1 MNVGKI
7 HKGAEHAAQL
17 LWVYRLFL
25 VLFASSALLTISQP
39 VNAQTVNQYT
49 ISEPGGSNDITAART
64 CGIAGS
70 PLVRNFT
77 VGTSFTVSDVD
88 LGFLASHAFR
98 TDINVIL
105 QSPAGTRVTAIVGS
119 TAGGNTNLNVRLSD
133 EFSPAVNS
141 ASHGSDNLT
150 PTPTPYQRQLAP
162 NNALSA
168 FDGEN
173 SLGTWRMEI
182 CDMFPSLD
190 DGNFLRAD
198 LWLTELPTNYAD
210 LSLSKSVSN
219 SSPAFGSTITY
230 TLQVTNAVSSPQTA
244 TGVVVNDILPT
255 GTSFVSASGFGSYNS
270 ATGNW
275 SISSIA
281 PGQTRSLSIVATV
294 NATAGAAVVNSA
306 EITASSQI
314 DLDSVVNNG
323 ATGEDDYDTASFTV
337 SGTRVAGTPPN
348 LGTICSPANQI
359 TFDWDS
365 NPWAAGSL
373 SNSYSIPGIGT
384 MDIDISLTG
393 GTWVNDASF
402 GGLSPALANANNGGF
417 AGTQLSLHQYI
428 DFFNRSGTS
437 TMTVDLPTAV
447 PGLQFTIF
455 DIDFAANDFAD
466 MVTVTGSFNG
476 TTVIPTLTNGIAN
489 YVAGNTAIGDTGSGG
504 TQGNGNVVVTF
515 SSPVD
520 TITIVYGNAS
530 TAPADPDGQAA
541 AWFDMTFCAPT
552 TTLSVTKISQVLSDP
567 VNDTTDPK
575 AIPGAIM
582 QYCILISNAGSA
594 SAEAITATDTI
605 PANVTYNASSMQS
618 GSNCGSATTPE
629 DDDATG
635 ADENDPFGASISG
648 TNLTATAASLGP
660 AEAFALTFQVTV
672 D

>member
-1 MNVGKI
+1 MNVGAVL
-7 HKGAEHAAQL
+7 KGADSDGYF
-17 LWVYRLFL
+17 LWVIRTSVMLWVTL
-25 VLFASSALLTISQP
+25 GLMTLAQP
-39 VNAQTVNQYT
+39 ANAQTVNQYT
-49 ISEPGGSNDITAART
+49 ISEPGGSNDIIGART
-64 CGIAGS
+64 CGTGGS
-70 PLVRNFT
+70 PLVRNFS
-77 VGTSFTVSDVD
+77 VGTNFVVSDVD
-88 LGFLASHAFR
+88 LGFLASHAYR

-105 QSPAGTRVTAIVGS
+105 QSPAGTRVTAIAGS

-133 EFSPAVNS
+133 EFSPAVNNG
-141 ASHGSDNLT
+141 SHGNDNLT
-150 PTPTPYQRQLAP
+150 PTPTPYQRQFAP
-162 NNALSA
+162 NNVLSA

-173 SLGTWRMEI
+173 SIGTWRMEI
-182 CDMFPSLD
+182 CDMFPSAD
-190 DGNFLRAD
+190 NGNFLRAD

-210 LSLSKSVSN
+210 LSLSKSVSTG
-219 SSPAFGSTITY
+219 SPAFGSTISY
-230 TLQVTNAVSSPQTA
+230 TLQVTNAATSPQTA
-244 TGVVVNDILPT
+244 TSVVVNDILPA
-255 GTSFVSASGFGSYNS
+255 GTSFVSASGFGSYDS
-270 ATGNW
+270 GSGTW

-281 PGQTRSLSIVATV
+281 PGQTRSLTIVATV
-294 NATAGAAVVNSA
+294 DATAGATVVNSA

-314 DLDSVVNNG
+314 DLDSIVNNG

-348 LGTICSPANQI
+348 LSTVCSPANQI
-359 TFDWDS
+359 VFDWDS
-365 NPWAAGSL
+365 NPWSAGSV
-373 SNSYSIPGIGT
+373 SNSFSIPGIGT

-417 AGTQLSLHQYI
+417 AGSQLSLHQYI
-428 DFFNRSGTS
+428 DFFSQSGTS

-466 MVTVTGSFNG
+466 KITVTGSFNG
-476 TTVIPTLTNGIAN
+476 TTVLPTLTNGIAN
-489 YVAGNTAIGDTGSGG
+489 YVAGNTAIGDAGSGG

-515 SSPVD
+515 LSPVD
-520 TITIVYGNAS
+520 TITILYGNAS

-541 AWFDMTFCAPT
+541 AWFDMVFCSPS
-552 TTLSVTKISQVLSDP
+552 TTLSVTKVSQVVSDP
-567 VNDTTDPK
+567 INNTSNPK
-575 AIPGAIM
+575 AIPGAIL

-618 GSNCGSATTPE
+618 GSNCSSATTAE

-635 ADENDPFGASISG
+635 ADESDPFGASISG
-648 TNLTATAASLGP
+648 ANLIATAASLGP
-660 AEAFALTFQVTV
+660 SDSYALTFQVTV